1 MSDPNW
7 YKLPSLSALR
17 AFEATARTG
26 SFANAARALNVTQAA
41 VAQQVRS
48 LEAELGVT
56 LARRAGRT
64 VALTGPGSRFAAR
77 LSDGFSTIASAVDE
91 LVAGERGVPLQAS
104 VTTFIAQSVVLPR
117 LHEFWESNPDI
128 QVSMIPSFE
137 AVDIAAMGFDLAIR
151 ATVDAPGWAGLTAE
165 FLCESKLIVVAAPNL
180 IGTKLPD
187 ISRMPWI
194 FTRGS
199 EYEERR
205 LRSIG
210 LDPNALK
217 AVELGSSSYE
227 ILAAIQGLGL
237 TISPKILVR
246 DDLAADRLC
255 EIPVTGLRK
264 LSYYAVTPKGPV
276 RPQTKKFID
285 WLKVIF
291 AE

>member
-64 VALTGPGSRFAAR
+64 VTLTGPGSRFAAH
-77 LSDGFSTIASAVDE
+77 LSDGFSTIASGVDE
-91 LVAGERGVPLQAS
+91 LVAGERGLPLQAS

-117 LHEFWESNPDI
+117 LHEFWKSNPDI
-128 QVSMIPSFE
+128 QVSLIPSFE

-151 ATVDAPGWAGLTAE
+151 ATLDAPDWAGLNAE
-165 FLCESKLIVVAAPNL
+165 FLCESQLIVVAAPNL
-180 IGTKLPD
+180 IGTEMSD
-187 ISRMPWI
+187 ISQMPWI

-210 LDPNALK
+210 LDPNALRTV
-217 AVELGSSSYE
+217 ALGSSSYE
-227 ILAAIQGLGL
+227 IEAAIQGLGL
-237 TISPKILVR
+237 TISPEILVR
-246 DDLAADRLC
+246 ADLAAERLC
-255 EIPVTGLRK
+255 EVPATGLTT
-264 LSYYAVTPKGPV
+264 LSYYAATPKGPV
-276 RPQTKKFID
+276 RAQAKKFID

>member
-17 AFEATARTG
+17 AFEAMARTG

-64 VALTGPGSRFAAR
+64 VALTNAGSRFAAH
-77 LSDGFSTIASAVDE
+77 LSDGFSRIASGVDE
-91 LVAGERGVPLQAS
+91 LVAGELGLPLQVS

-117 LHEFWESNPDI
+117 IHEFWNSNPDI
-128 QVSMIPSFE
+128 QVSMMPSLE
-137 AVDIAAMGFDLAIR
+137 AVDISAMGFDMAIR
-151 ATVDAPGWAGLTAE
+151 ATVDAPDWSGLNSE
-165 FLCESKLIVVAAPNL
+165 FLCESQLIVVAAPSL
-180 IGTKLPD
+180 IGTELPD
-187 ISRMPWI
+187 ISEMPWL

-199 EYEERR
+199 VYEERR

-210 LDPNALK
+210 LEPGLLRN
-217 AVELGSSSYE
+217 VQLGAMSYE
-227 ILAAIQGLGL
+227 ISAAIQGLGL
-237 TISPKILVR
+237 TITPKILVR
-246 DDLAADRLC
+246 DELAAGRLC
-255 EIPVTGLRK
+255 EVPVTGLST

-276 RPQTKKFID
+276 RPQAKKFIE
-285 WLKVIF
+285 WLMQIF
-291 AE
+291 AD